1 MDRGS
6 WIYTE
11 RFRGTA
17 MKKTDKTMFLVLR
30 FLKATPF
37 VVFIF
42 LFLWAG
48 LFLCVLVPRTLVF
61 HLLLSS

>member
-1 MDRGS
+1 
-6 WIYTE
+6 
-11 RFRGTA
+11 